1 MVKISVVAALK
12 AQVGVIGRIPASAG
26 GAIVVAEP
34 CAAVGAVHQA
44 GQPVG
49 IGSIGAPSGGALSHL
64 LGGVP
69 GLLVNDRFVRI
80 GKDQLLLRGGSPSF
94 LGLEVLTDAL
104 AQDGFAQVLPAA
116 EDGVDGVAAPAVGIA
131 VVIAAILRVV
141 EPLVGRGDQNLG
153 FAEEVRDLG
162 SPHALAGQVED
173 LPHHLGGLGIH
184 HQGLLVRWGSDIAVG
199 NRAAAPL
206 AILHPGAEDGLD
218 LVAGVP
224 AVELVHD
231 VEKGREVVLL
241 GLGAVDAVVDG
252 DEPHALVGE
261 HDLGVEAHLEIVP
274 SEAAH
279 ILDDDRADVA
289 RLDLPHHG
297 GEAGAVEIDAAVA
310 VVGEVPE
317 VGKSLLTGVGFEV
330 SLLI

>member
-1 MVKISVVAALK
+1 MVQVSVVAALK
-12 AQVGVIGRIPASAG
+12 AQVRVIGRIPASAG

-49 IGSIGAPSGGALSHL
+49 IGSVGAPSGGALSHL

-69 GLLVNDRFVRI
+69 GLLVNDGLVGV

-94 LGLEVLTDAL
+94 LGLKVLTDAL
-104 AQDGFAQVLPAA
+104 AQDGFAQVFPPA

-131 VVIAAILRVV
+131 VVVAAVLRVV
-141 EPLVGRGDQNLG
+141 KPLVCRGDQNFR

-162 SPHALAGQVED
+162 SAHTLAGQIKD

-184 HQGLLVRWGSDIAVG
+184 HQGLLVRWGADIAIG

-218 LVAGVP
+218 FVAGVP

-231 VEKGREVVLL
+231 VEKGREVVFL
-241 GLGAVDAVVDG
+241 GFGAVDAVVDG
-252 DEPHALVGE
+252 DEPHALVRE
-261 HDLGVEAHLEIVP
+261 HDLGVETHLEIVP

-279 ILDDDRADVA
+279 VLDDDRPNVA
-289 RLDLPHHG
+289 RLNLPHHG
-297 GEAGAVEIDAAVA
+297 GEARTVKIDAAVA

-317 VGKSLLTGVGFEV
+317 VGKPLLTGVGFEV
-330 SLLI
+330 GLLI